1 MKAVLIQQETR
12 CLAVRRYTAADL
24 NIEEQ
29 DLNGL
34 QPMEVVFTV
43 GKQTSSIWFDDTT
56 DFDFF
61 TSALAS
67 YYDDFRKEVGNGR

>member
-24 NIEEQ
+24 NFEEP
-29 DLNGL
+29 DLKVL

-61 TSALAS
+61 ASALAS

>member
-12 CLAVRRYTAADL
+12 CLAVRRYTDADL
-24 NIEEQ
+24 NIEEP
-29 DLNGL
+29 DLKVL

-61 TSALAS
+61 ASALAS

>member
-24 NIEEQ
+24 NIEDP
-29 DLNGL
+29 DLKVL

-61 TSALAS
+61 ASALAS